1 MTRIAAFF
9 ISLLILLIWWGLSTI
24 YPPFILPSPP
34 VVLARA
40 ADVLHSGL
48 LIRHFLVTAG
58 EALSGF
64 FIGVL
69 AALPLGY
76 LMAKKPWL
84 EKASA
89 PFISA
94 SQAIPIMALA
104 PLLIIWFGF
113 GPASKVLV
121 AALVTFFPVLTN
133 IIVGLHS
140 SEPRAYELMAVLG
153 ASKWQ
158 IFKKLEVPAA
168 LPVVFAGLRV
178 GLALS
183 VTGAIVGEFTSSDRG
198 LGYLVN
204 MAAGMM
210 DTPLMFVA
218 LFSLAI
224 LGLLF
229 YAALDLV
236 RRILLPWSIRKS

>member
-1 MTRIAAFF
+1 MTKLAACV
-9 ISLLILLIWWGLSTI
+9 ISLLIFAIWWGLATI

-34 VVLARA
+34 LVFARA
-40 ADVLHSGL
+40 LDVLQNGL

-58 EALSGF
+58 EALGGF
-64 FIGVL
+64 CLGVL

-84 EKASA
+84 EKAAA

-113 GPASKVLV
+113 GPTSKVLV

-133 IIVGLHS
+133 SIVGLHS
-140 SEPRAYELMAVLG
+140 TDPRAYELMAVLG
-153 ASKWQ
+153 ASRWQ
-158 IFKKLEVPAA
+158 VFKKLEVPAA

-198 LGYLVN
+198 LGYLINV
-204 MAAGMM
+204 AAGML
-210 DTPLMFVA
+210 DTPLLFVA
-218 LFSLAI
+218 LFSLAT

-229 YAALDLV
+229 YAVLALIQ
-236 RRILLPWSIRKS
+236 RILLPWARRDS